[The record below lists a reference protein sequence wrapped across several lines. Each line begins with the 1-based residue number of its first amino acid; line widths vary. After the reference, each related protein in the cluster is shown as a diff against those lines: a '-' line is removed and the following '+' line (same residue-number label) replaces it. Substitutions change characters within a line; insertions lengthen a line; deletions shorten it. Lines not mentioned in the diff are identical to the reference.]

1 MEVIRFF
8 RRAPVAL
15 ALAALCSVCAAQDKI
30 VLKVADRYP
39 AGHFIPE
46 YATKF
51 WMEGVTKATNGQV
64 TFQYFPGQQLGKPQD
79 MLSLTATG
87 VADVG
92 EVIPSMVSEKL
103 PLSTVAELP
112 GLFSSSC
119 EGGLAAF
126 SLMRPGGAVDKAEFQ
141 AAGVRM
147 LFMLVLPPYQLYTKT
162 PIDGLASLKG
172 LKVRSAGPGMDLT
185 IRGLGAVPIRI
196 GATEVHEALSRGTID
211 GSIYPAASVLQYD
224 LTPFLKGATAKENF
238 GSVVISYTI
247 SERRWRQLPPNV
259 QKALADVGEE
269 ATRRTCK
276 LLDGDDDSA
285 TRNIQGKGVALA
297 RFSDADRAQMSSAMT
312 PVAQE
317 WATGMDKR
325 GKAGSDT
332 LKAFRA
338 AIAAAR

>member
-1 MEVIRFF
+1 MTRLNSILRLLL
-8 RRAPVAL
+8 ASAL
-15 ALAALCSVCAAQDKI
+15 LAATAPAMAQEKI
-30 VLKVADRYP
+30 VLKVADRYA

-51 WMEGVTKATNGQV
+51 WMDGVTKATGGQV

-79 MLSLTATG
+79 MLSLTASG

-92 EVIPSMVSEKL
+92 EVIPSMVAEKL

-112 GLFSSSC
+112 GLFSTSC

-126 SLMRPGGAVDKAEFQ
+126 SLMRPGGFVDQQEFQ

-147 LFMLVLPPYQLYTKT
+147 LFMLVLPPYQLYTKSE
-162 PIDGLASLKG
+162 ISGLQSLRG
-172 LKVRSAGPGMDLT
+172 LKIRSAGPGMDLT
-185 IRGLGAVPIRI
+185 IRNLGAVPIRI

-224 LTPFLKGATAKENF
+224 LTPFLKGGTVDHNF
-238 GSVVISYTI
+238 GSVVISYAI
-247 SERRWRQLPPNV
+247 SERRWKQLPPNV
-259 QKALADVGEE
+259 QKAMTEVGEE

-276 LLDGDDDSA
+276 LLDGDDVAASEKI
-285 TRNIQGKGVALA
+285 RSKGVALTK
-297 RFSDADRAQMSSAMT
+297 FSDAEREQTKAAMA

-317 WATGMDKR
+317 WAVSMDKR
-325 GKAGSDT
+325 GKAGSEG

-338 AIAAAR
+338 AIAGSK